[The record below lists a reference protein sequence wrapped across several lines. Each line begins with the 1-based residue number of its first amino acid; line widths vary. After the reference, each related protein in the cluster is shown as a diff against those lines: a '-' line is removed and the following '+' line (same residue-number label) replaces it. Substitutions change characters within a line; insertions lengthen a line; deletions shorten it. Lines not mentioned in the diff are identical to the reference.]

1 MILQGVKNFF
11 MNLKYIFVPMGTV
24 ALGLVFGLSVLIP
37 GALSSASV
45 LVDSVA
51 EILEGTPLDLD
62 ALLSSVTDSAGELEW
77 SDPVTAVQTMFSDDW
92 LTAALT
98 RAVGA
103 LVGDVG
109 AYTSELGAAA
119 GVFAGA
125 MGSYLSTLVIFVFL
139 GFLLGYFL
147 LKIFI
152 RRNMARRAFW
162 KYLLISLTDSLI
174 TASLVAVSVYLLS
187 LWQPSV
193 FISTSVSLL
202 LFGFISLL
210 EAYIVHGLGKV
221 EFKSVVNFKNILRLI
236 ATNLLI
242 FAAAAAMVALL
253 TALTNTFVGI
263 FVGVSLL
270 EIAFIVVGM
279 NAEAYVKS
287 FAAIVASAPD
297 SNPEFD
303 TDRHGFLSD

>member
-1 MILQGVKNFF
+1 
-11 MNLKYIFVPMGTV
+11 MNLKHIFVPMGTV

-193 FISTSVSLL
+193 FISTPVSLL

-221 EFKSVVNFKNILRLI
+221 EFRRVVNFKNILQLI

-287 FAAIVASAPD
+287 FAALVASAPD

-303 TDRHGFLSD
+303 TDRHGFLDD

>member
-37 GALSSASV
+37 GALASASV

-51 EILEGTPLDLD
+51 EILEGIPLDLD

-92 LTAALT
+92 LTAALS

-210 EAYIVHGLGKV
+210 EAYIVPP
-221 EFKSVVNFKNILRLI
+221 R
-236 ATNLLI
+236 
-242 FAAAAAMVALL
+242 
-253 TALTNTFVGI
+253 
-263 FVGVSLL
+263 
-270 EIAFIVVGM
+270 
-279 NAEAYVKS
+279 
-287 FAAIVASAPD
+287 
-297 SNPEFD
+297 
-303 TDRHGFLSD
+303 RQW

>member
-11 MNLKYIFVPMGTV
+11 MNLKHIFVPMGTV

-193 FISTSVSLL
+193 FISTPVSLL

-221 EFKSVVNFKNILRLI
+221 EFRRVVNFKNILQLI

-287 FAAIVASAPD
+287 FAALVASAPD

-303 TDRHGFLSD
+303 TDRHGFLDD

>member
-51 EILEGTPLDLD
+51 EILEGTPLDWD

-77 SDPVTAVQTMFSDDW
+77 SVPVTAVQTMFSDDW
-92 LTAALT
+92 LTAALS

-125 MGSYLSTLVIFVFL
+125 MGSYFATLVIFVFL

-263 FVGVSLL
+263 FVGVSLI

-287 FAAIVASAPD
+287 FAALVASAPD

-303 TDRHGFLSD
+303 TDRHGFLND

>member
-125 MGSYLSTLVIFVFL
+125 MGSYFATLVIFVFL

-287 FAAIVASAPD
+287 FAALVASAPD
-297 SNPEFD
+297 SNPGFD
-303 TDRHGFLSD
+303 TDRHGFLND

>member
-37 GALSSASV
+37 GALASASV

-51 EILEGTPLDLD
+51 EILEGIPLDLD

-92 LTAALT
+92 LTAALS

-119 GVFAGA
+119 RVFAGA
-125 MGSYLSTLVIFVFL
+125 MGSYFATLVIFVFL

-263 FVGVSLL
+263 FVGVSLI

-287 FAAIVASAPD
+287 FAALVASAPD

-303 TDRHGFLSD
+303 TDRHGFLND

>member
-37 GALSSASV
+37 GALASASV

-51 EILEGTPLDLD
+51 EILEGIPLDLD

-92 LTAALT
+92 LTAALS

>member
-37 GALSSASV
+37 GALASASV

-51 EILEGTPLDLD
+51 EILEGIPLDLD

-92 LTAALT
+92 LTAALS

-119 GVFAGA
+119 RVFAGA
-125 MGSYLSTLVIFVFL
+125 MGSYFATLVIFVFL

-221 EFKSVVNFKNILRLI
+221 EFRRVVNFKNILRLI

-287 FAAIVASAPD
+287 FAALVASAPD
-297 SNPEFD
+297 SDPEFD
-303 TDRHGFLSD
+303 TDRHGFLND

>member
-193 FISTSVSLL
+193 FISTPVSLL

-221 EFKSVVNFKNILRLI
+221 EFRRVVNFKNILQLI

-287 FAAIVASAPD
+287 FAALVASAPD

-303 TDRHGFLSD
+303 TDRHGFLND

>member
-92 LTAALT
+92 LTAALS

-193 FISTSVSLL
+193 FISTPVSLL

-221 EFKSVVNFKNILRLI
+221 EFRRVVNFKNILQLI

-287 FAAIVASAPD
+287 FAALVASAPD

-303 TDRHGFLSD
+303 TDRHGFLND

>member
-37 GALSSASV
+37 GALASASV

-51 EILEGTPLDLD
+51 EILEGIPLDLD

-92 LTAALT
+92 LTAALS

-109 AYTSELGAAA
+109 AYSSELGAAA

-125 MGSYLSTLVIFVFL
+125 MGSYFATLVIFVFL

-287 FAAIVASAPD
+287 FAALVASAPD

-303 TDRHGFLSD
+303 TDRHGFLND

>member
-77 SDPVTAVQTMFSDDW
+77 SDPVTAVQTMLSDDW
-92 LTAALT
+92 LTAALS

-109 AYTSELGAAA
+109 AYSSELSAAA

-125 MGSYLSTLVIFVFL
+125 MGSYFATLVIFVFL

-221 EFKSVVNFKNILRLI
+221 EFRRVVNFKNILQLI

-287 FAAIVASAPD
+287 FAALVASAPD

>member
-51 EILEGTPLDLD
+51 EILEGTPIDLD

-174 TASLVAVSVYLLS
+174 TASLVAGSVYLLS

-193 FISTSVSLL
+193 FISTPVSLL

-221 EFKSVVNFKNILRLI
+221 EFRRVVNFKNILQLI

-287 FAAIVASAPD
+287 FAALVASAPD

-303 TDRHGFLSD
+303 TDRHGFLND

>member
-162 KYLLISLTDSLI
+162 KYILISLTDSLI

-193 FISTSVSLL
+193 FISTPVSLL

-221 EFKSVVNFKNILRLI
+221 EFRRVVNFKNILQLI

-287 FAAIVASAPD
+287 FAALVASAPD

-303 TDRHGFLSD
+303 TDRHGFLND

>member
-37 GALSSASV
+37 GALASASA

-51 EILEGTPLDLD
+51 EILEGVPLDLD

-92 LTAALT
+92 LTAALS

-119 GVFAGA
+119 RVFARA
-125 MGSYLSTLVIFVFL
+125 MGSYFATLVIFVFL

-221 EFKSVVNFKNILRLI
+221 EFRRVVNFKNILLLI
-236 ATNLLI
+236 ATNILI

-303 TDRHGFLSD
+303 TDRHGFLND

>member
-1 MILQGVKNFF
+1 M
-11 MNLKYIFVPMGTV
+11 
-24 ALGLVFGLSVLIP
+24 
-37 GALSSASV
+37 
-45 LVDSVA
+45 
-51 EILEGTPLDLD
+51 E
-62 ALLSSVTDSAGELEW
+62 
-77 SDPVTAVQTMFSDDW
+77 
-92 LTAALT
+92 
-98 RAVGA
+98 
-103 LVGDVG
+103 
-109 AYTSELGAAA
+109 
-119 GVFAGA
+119 
-125 MGSYLSTLVIFVFL
+125 
-139 GFLLGYFL
+139 
-147 LKIFI
+147 
-152 RRNMARRAFW
+152 
-162 KYLLISLTDSLI
+162 YLLISLTDSLI

>member
-51 EILEGTPLDLD
+51 EILEGTPLDWD

-92 LTAALT
+92 LTAALS

-221 EFKSVVNFKNILRLI
+221 EFRRVVNFKNILQLI

-303 TDRHGFLSD
+303 TDRHGFLND

>member
-1 MILQGVKNFF
+1 

-51 EILEGTPLDLD
+51 EILEGTPLDWD

-92 LTAALT
+92 LTAALS

-125 MGSYLSTLVIFVFL
+125 MGSYLSTLVVFVFL

-221 EFKSVVNFKNILRLI
+221 EFRRVVNFKNILQLI

-242 FAAAAAMVALL
+242 FAAAAAMIALL

-287 FAAIVASAPD
+287 FAALVASAPD
-297 SNPEFD
+297 SDPEFD
-303 TDRHGFLSD
+303 TDRHGFLND

>member
-193 FISTSVSLL
+193 FISTPVSLL

-221 EFKSVVNFKNILRLI
+221 EFRRVVNFKNILQLI
-236 ATNLLI
+236 ATNILI

-287 FAAIVASAPD
+287 FAALVASAPD

>member
-37 GALSSASV
+37 GALASASV

-51 EILEGTPLDLD
+51 EILEGIPLDLD

-92 LTAALT
+92 LTAALS

-221 EFKSVVNFKNILRLI
+221 EFRRVVNFKNILQLI

-287 FAAIVASAPD
+287 FAALVASAPD

-303 TDRHGFLSD
+303 TDRHGFLND

>member
-51 EILEGTPLDLD
+51 EILEGTPLDWD

-92 LTAALT
+92 LTAALS

-125 MGSYLSTLVIFVFL
+125 MGSYFATLVIFVFL

-221 EFKSVVNFKNILRLI
+221 EFRRVVNFKNILQLI

-242 FAAAAAMVALL
+242 FAAAAAMIALL

-303 TDRHGFLSD
+303 TDRHGFLND

>member
-37 GALSSASV
+37 GALASASV
-45 LVDSVA
+45 LVDSVG
-51 EILEGTPLDLD
+51 EILGGTTLDLD

-193 FISTSVSLL
+193 FISTPVSLL

-221 EFKSVVNFKNILRLI
+221 EFRRVVNFKNILQLI

-287 FAAIVASAPD
+287 FAALVASAPD

-303 TDRHGFLSD
+303 TDRHGFLDD

>member
-193 FISTSVSLL
+193 FISTPVSLL

-221 EFKSVVNFKNILRLI
+221 EFRRVVNFKNILQLI

-287 FAAIVASAPD
+287 FAALVASAPD

>member
-1 MILQGVKNFF
+1 

-37 GALSSASV
+37 GALASASV

-51 EILEGTPLDLD
+51 EILEGIPLDLD

-92 LTAALT
+92 LTAALS

-109 AYTSELGAAA
+109 AYSSELGAAA

-125 MGSYLSTLVIFVFL
+125 MGSYFATLVIFVFL

-287 FAAIVASAPD
+287 FAALVASAPD

-303 TDRHGFLSD
+303 TDRHGFLND